1 MFRLW
6 RALFVAMVSVLVF
19 LCSPAHY
26 LDGVR
31 ARSRGRLRA
40 AADDRARLLTHHVG
54 IISHFS
60 L

>member
-1 MFRLW
+1 MLS

-19 LCSPAHY
+19 LCSPARY

-40 AADDRARLLTHHVG
+40 GAGDRVRKLRDT
-54 IISHFS
+54 
-60 L
+60 